1 MEQII
6 STIDTEIHKL
16 ATQLAKLELARR
28 ALADLEEQPAPARIR
43 TPKTPKGDFINVVH
57 AELARLDQ
65 NTLSGL
71 AESLNEPKP
80 KVRNALNALK
90 KAGRVEQR
98 GSKRSASWAVVGG
111 P

>member
-1 MEQII
+1 MDLII

-28 ALADLEEQPAPARIR
+28 ALADLEEEPAPA
-43 TPKTPKGDFINVVH
+43 PKSNRAPKGDFNNVVH
-57 AELARLDQ
+57 AELARLDS

-71 AESLNEPKP
+71 SETLGESKP
-80 KVRNALNALK
+80 KVLRALNALK

-98 GSKRSASWAVVGG
+98 GTRKGASWAVAGG
-111 P
+111 S